1 MTKVSRVQMHQG
13 NCHIAFHQNGEEID
27 ACISKIA
34 EKAQREISR
43 VRER

>member
-1 MTKVSRVQMHQG
+1 MAKAYRVGIIHG
-13 NCHIAFHQNGEEID
+13 DGHIVFHQNGDEID

-34 EKAQREISR
+34 EKVQREISR